1 MYSLGVMFFEM
12 SHPPMMNME
21 RVIVMQKL
29 RGNPPTLPADFKTKE
44 KAQPDVV
51 LCLVTHSPQ
60 ERPSAAELLHSG
72 KLPVPIE
79 SETIRRA
86 LAALSDPSTPYF
98 EKMLS
103 MLFARPTE
111 QAKDYVWDISSHTP
125 SPEEL
130 MRQHFIKDT
139 LVSVFRRHGAV
150 ETPPTLVYPASTLYG
165 DDDKRIVRI
174 LGTDGALL
182 QLPFDLRVGNA
193 RSLARNPNAAVIPKC
208 YSFGNV
214 FRERPGG
221 GQPNML
227 SAVEFDIV
235 TKDKRDKTL
244 KEAEVIKVLD
254 EIIASFPNLYLHQKL
269 FFQLGHSDLLQL
281 VFDFCGVETG
291 ARRAVSEQLSRLNQM
306 SWQRVRADL
315 RAPLVGA
322 SSTSLDELQRF
333 DFRGESLQSFARQ
346 RGRRPRKE
354 ARRQPEM

>member
-1 MYSLGVMFFEM
+1 MFFEM
-12 SHPPMMNME
+12 SHPPMMQME

-29 RGNPPTLPADFKTKE
+29 RGKPPTLPADFKPKE
-44 KAQPDVV
+44 KAQSEVI
-51 LCLVTHSPQ
+51 LYLVTHNPQ
-60 ERPSAAELLHSG
+60 DRPSAAELLQSG

-111 QAKDYVWDISSHTP
+111 QAKDYAWDISSHTP
-125 SPEEL
+125 SPEVL
-130 MRQHFIKDT
+130 MRQHLIKDT
-139 LVSVFRRHGAV
+139 LISIFRRHGAV
-150 ETPPTLVYPASTLYG
+150 ETPPTLIYPTSSLYG
-165 DDDKRIVRI
+165 DDDKRIVRL
-174 LGTDGALL
+174 LGKDGTLL
-182 QLPFDLRVGNA
+182 QIPFDLRMGNA
-193 RSLARNPNAAVIPKC
+193 RSLARNPNAAVVPKC

-221 GQPNML
+221 GQPTML
-227 SAVEFDIV
+227 PAVEFDIV
-235 TKDKRDKTL
+235 TKNRKDKTL

-254 EIIASFPNLYLHQKL
+254 EIIASFPNLYLNQKL

-281 VFDFCGVETG
+281 IFDFCGVEMG

-306 SWQRVRADL
+306 SWQKVRADL

-333 DFRGESLQSFARQ
+333 DFRGKTLHLAIGSVSVSFHQSW
-346 RGRRPRKE
+346 E
-354 ARRQPEM
+354 

>member
-1 MYSLGVMFFEM
+1 
-12 SHPPMMNME
+12 MMHME
-21 RVIVMQKL
+21 RVLVMQKV
-29 RGNPPTLPADFKTKE
+29 RGTPPTLPADFKPKE
-44 KAQPDVV
+44 KAQSDVI
-51 LCLVTHSPQ
+51 LSLVTHDPQ

-98 EKMLS
+98 PKMLS
-103 MLFARPTE
+103 MLFARPKE
-111 QAKDYVWDISSHTP
+111 QAKDYAWDISAHTP

-130 MRQHFIKDT
+130 MRQHLIKDT

-150 ETPPTLVYPASTLYG
+150 ETPSTLIYPSSSLYG
-165 DDDKRIVRI
+165 DDDKRIVRL
-174 LGTDGALL
+174 LGKDGTLL
-182 QLPFDLRVGNA
+182 QVPFDLRVGNA

-221 GQPNML
+221 GQPTML
-227 SAVEFDIV
+227 PALEFDIV
-235 TKDKRDKTL
+235 AKDKRDKTL

-269 FFQLGHSDLLQL
+269 SFQLGHSDLLQL
-281 VFDFCGVETG
+281 IFDFCGVETG
-291 ARRAVSEQLSRLNQM
+291 ARRAVAEQLSRLNQL
-306 SWQRVRADL
+306 SWQKVRAEL

-333 DFRGESLQSFARQ
+333 DFRGERISSHTEQ
-346 RGRRPRKE
+346 
-354 ARRQPEM
+354 